1 MPFLQTRPAEAR
13 TPEVEVLPD
22 QRKRLTRFF
31 RLTQTGEI
39 PYGLTTT
46 PGTADPWPETAP
58 TGFTGLLL
66 TYKKL
71 SDNTPVNLHGGKDP
85 EPWVELTYEQI
96 SPTAETPVG
105 NPTVVV
111 NQYGYLEVTYEWVQF
126 SSNAFTPQAVG
137 SATAQAPWSV
147 CVLRDQEAPD
157 DGTLRHIKRTYVQG
171 GELSD
176 ISELRFGGKL
186 QIRTLKYLNQVPPT
200 PAGYTLVGPG
210 VEYING
216 LPLYSYQFAQ
226 ASAGGGTG
234 TGGEVSRGFTNT
246 EGGDVAFD
254 PTTPNA
260 STGQVICTIRYI
272 TTPAITANPV
282 TQPTGFVL
290 FAVDVEDE
298 AGYRMW
304 ETKSGFGG
312 GNSITVDVQGE
323 PDGALIYTVIN
334 NTAAAATPA
343 YPGGGTAYLLKINNT
358 RDTGFFRNTA
368 IYKKPPATVTFKKQ
382 INFTKPGNAVF
393 TGSPPQ
399 LVISSQVTMTL
410 LADAAVSYSTSQTT
424 TTPFTVTNYATLYFT
439 YTPADTGIA
448 VQGQQSLGG
457 YLAGASSISGTNSDY
472 NGVLCTSWQAVLG
485 SSTPSTF
492 STPATYTLA
501 VDNDPYLTDTSG
513 VTVFRRTVTTY
524 AFP

>member
-13 TPEVEVLPD
+13 TPEVLVLPD
-22 QRKRLTRFF
+22 QRKRLIRYF

-39 PYGLTTT
+39 PYGLTTL

-71 SDNTPVNLHGGKDP
+71 SDNTVVNLHGGKDI

-105 NPTVVV
+105 NPTVVM

-126 SSNAFTPQAVG
+126 SSNAFVPQTVG
-137 SATAQAPWSV
+137 SATAAAPWAV

-157 DGTLRHIKRTYVQG
+157 DGTLRNIKRTYVQG

-176 ISELRFGGKL
+176 VSELRFGGRL
-186 QIRTLKYLNQVPPT
+186 TIRTLKYLNQVPPT

-216 LPLYSYQFAQ
+216 LPVYSYQFAK
-226 ASAGGGTG
+226 ASNSGGTG
-234 TGGEVSRGFTNT
+234 TGGEISRGFTNNQ
-246 EGGDVAFD
+246 GGDVAFD
-254 PTTPNA
+254 PDDPDA
-260 STGQVICTIRYI
+260 ATGEVICTIRYV
-272 TTPAITANPV
+272 TTPAITSNPV

-290 FAVDVEDE
+290 FAVDVQDE

-312 GNSITVDVQGE
+312 GEDVQVDVQGDS
-323 PDGALIYTVIN
+323 DGALIYTVAN
-334 NTAAAATPA
+334 NTPTSDTPD
-343 YPGGGTAYLLKINNT
+343 YPGSGTAYLIKINNV
-358 RDTGFFRNTA
+358 RDNGFFRNTA
-368 IYKKPPATVTFKKQ
+368 IYKKPPETVTFKKQ

-399 LVISSQVTMTL
+399 LVISAPVTMTL
-410 LADAAVSYSTSQTT
+410 LADAEVSYDVAQETSG
-424 TTPFTVTNYATLYFT
+424 PFTVSDYATLYFT

-457 YLAGASSISGTNSDY
+457 YLAGASGISGTNSNY
-472 NGVLCTSWQAVLG
+472 NGVLCTSWSATLG
-485 SSTPSTF
+485 SSTPSSF
-492 STPATYTLA
+492 SLDLKTVS
-501 VDNDPYLTDTSG
+501 VDNDPYLTATDGT
-513 VTVFRRTVTTY
+513 VVFRRTVTTY
-524 AFP
+524 DFS